1 MKKLITLLLLALL
14 AGCAKEPPFD
24 PVEKFKDAEE
34 KMQKFKYEDARKAYQ
49 EIQEKAPDRS
59 YDADIMLRIADTYY
73 GEEKYSEALVE
84 YQAFINFHPVHRDAS
99 YAQYQIGMCSYQELT
114 TIDRDPSVTRAA
126 LKEFQDLLVKYP
138 GSPYEEEAKKYI
150 ATCKERLAE
159 YELYVGKFYYK
170 KGSYQAAIGRLEKL
184 LKDYPAFSSEKD
196 ALYYNGLSYQEL
208 SEAEAGDTETGEKS
222 RETINAEK
230 KSRKAQALKNFE
242 LLIAKYPDMAKKVSS
257 RIAKL
262 RTP

>member
-1 MKKLITLLLLALL
+1 MKKSIIILLLALL

-114 TIDRDPSVTRAA
+114 TIDRDPSATRVA
-126 LKEFQDLLVKYP
+126 LKEFQNLLVKYP
-138 GSPYEEEAKKYI
+138 GNPYEEEAKKHI
-150 ATCKERLAE
+150 AACRARLAE

-170 KGSYQAAIGRLEKL
+170 KGSYIAALGRLEKL
-184 LKDYPAFSSEKD
+184 LKDYPGSGVEPD
-196 ALYYNGLSYQEL
+196 VLYYIGLSNQEQGNKAKAI
-208 SEAEAGDTETGEKS
+208 SAFETL
-222 RETINAEK
+222 A
-230 KSRKAQALKNFE
+230 
-242 LLIAKYPDMAKKVSS
+242 AKYPDRAKEANGL
-257 RIAKL
+257 IAKL
-262 RTP
+262 KAP